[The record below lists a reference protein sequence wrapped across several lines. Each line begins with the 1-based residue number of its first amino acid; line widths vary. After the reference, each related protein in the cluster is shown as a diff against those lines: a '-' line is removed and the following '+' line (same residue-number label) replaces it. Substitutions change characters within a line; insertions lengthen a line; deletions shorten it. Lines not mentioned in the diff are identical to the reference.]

1 MAQDVE
7 VVARFFDLYF
17 KTVEEYDIQD
27 GDIYNMDEKGVMA
40 GQIGEEKVIVTADT
54 RFAQKSFVTQDGS
67 REWVTI
73 ISCISLDGRY
83 LPLYVIFKGVKRKLE
98 WLDHLPEGG
107 AIAMSPNGW
116 TDVELGVDWFKRI
129 FKP

>member
-17 KTVEEYDIQD
+17 KTVKEYDIQD

-40 GQIGEEKVIVTADT
+40 GQIREEKVIVTANT
-54 RFAQKSFVTQDGS
+54 RFAQKSFVTQDRS

-98 WLDHLPEGG
+98 WLDHLPKGG
-107 AIAMSPNGW
+107 AIVMSPN
-116 TDVELGVDWFKRI
+116 K
-129 FKP
+129 